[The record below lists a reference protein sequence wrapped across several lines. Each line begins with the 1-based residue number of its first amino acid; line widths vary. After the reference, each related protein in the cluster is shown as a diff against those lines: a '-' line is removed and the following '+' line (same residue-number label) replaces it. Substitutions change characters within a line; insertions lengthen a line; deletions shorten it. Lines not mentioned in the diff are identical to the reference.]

1 VTTDRDPPTRDQVL
15 DELELLAGVEHA
27 LVVEHLT
34 LCCMLGHDL
43 AAEDG
48 GPTTPEGATAARAA
62 RSLAIQEM
70 FHLKRVSLAL
80 ADAGRPVGLDRA
92 TSISSP
98 SVPEIP
104 LDPPGGTD
112 LGRWSERGAAI
123 AAAVDER
130 FRALAL
136 AEEVIDEDGPTH
148 VAAFAAVQE
157 ALGPR
162 DPAEVVRVTRRRPD
176 DGFEERLLAAGFN
189 LYDLVVTA
197 LREAY
202 SSPDAPPGFRQ
213 LATSAMSGLDDTHR
227 LLVQRGLLPPFAL

>member
-1 VTTDRDPPTRDQVL
+1 MTTDRDPPTRDQVL

-34 LCCMLGHDL
+34 LCCVLGHDL

-48 GPTTPEGATAARAA
+48 GPTTPEGAAAADAA

-70 FHLKRVSLAL
+70 FHLKQVSLTL
-80 ADAGRPVGLDRA
+80 AAAGRPVGLDRA

-130 FRALAL
+130 FHAQ
-136 AEEVIDEDGPTH
+136 DGPTH
-148 VAAFAAVQE
+148 AAGFAAVQE

-162 DPAEVVRVTRRRPD
+162 DPAEVVRVTRREPD

-227 LLVQRGLLPPFAL
+227 LLVQRGLLPLFTS